1 MENIDV
7 NADCLSG
14 YGKDITLLL
23 GEIKEIFEDT
33 FDTLENMVTKNN
45 VWLGQS
51 AEMFKNEVTRDK
63 QTYIQFR
70 QSLNKYSNYLSDYAL
85 EINSL
90 IGRLRK

>member
-1 MENIDV
+1 MEIVDV
-7 NADCLSG
+7 STDHINED
-14 YGKDITLLL
+14 GKDITLLL
-23 GEIKEIFEDT
+23 SEIKVIFDDT

-45 VWLGQS
+45 IWLGQS

-70 QSLNKYSNYLSDYAL
+70 QSLNKYSSYLSDYSL

-90 IGRLRK
+90 IGKLTK

>member
-1 MENIDV
+1 MDFIDIST
-7 NADCLSG
+7 AHISEDS
-14 YGKDITLLL
+14 KDISLLL
-23 GEIKEIFEDT
+23 NEVKEIFDDT

-70 QSLNKYSNYLSDYAL
+70 QSLNKYSNYLLDYSL

-90 IGRLRK
+90 IGRLTK